1 MCAVAEEGVS
11 RRCIQATLVYRHT
24 QQWSMIIAEL
34 PRLICGVALTTN
46 NAWPYYITVTGI
58 AAIYIH
64 AMLFEEGDSCWP
76 MGYALDGASE

>member
-1 MCAVAEEGVS
+1 MCTVAEEGVS

-24 QQWSMIIAEL
+24 QQWSMIIIAGL
-34 PRLICGVALTTN
+34 PWLICRVSITTN
-46 NAWPYYITVTGI
+46 NWPYYITVTGI

-76 MGYALDGASE
+76 MGHALDGASE